1 MINETFVI
9 GFLIGAGLA
18 SVVWYFLKSKNN
30 SNIDPSTLF
39 EKDKEIGILATEKTG
54 LLQRVEDLKQS
65 LTSEKEVTQKQ
76 LETINKI
83 DQYKNTITNY
93 AQTTEE
99 RNKIDQK
106 NINEMKIFFEKL
118 MGSSRYQGEVGEKI
132 LEKILNSCGY
142 LKGRDYEL
150 QTTDK
155 VVQSD
160 ETVKTVKPDAFIK
173 MVDNTYIGVDS
184 KVSLDNWGDW
194 TRESDESKKKEHLK
208 KHAESVKTHINKLSS
223 KNYFKSIGRK
233 VFPATIMFI
242 PLETGYL
249 AAIEQEPDLN
259 EIAYKKNIILA
270 NPSNIMAVIKI
281 IDTLKAKEKQI
292 ENFEEITKKASSIY
306 DKYAILKSS
315 LKRVITTFN
324 SHGDNLRNVINSGW
338 VGRGNLEK
346 QIEDLKSMGVE
357 GTKPIE
363 KTTSEEEKIDP
374 IIDLGS
380 GPNAN

>member
-1 MINETFVI
+1 
-9 GFLIGAGLA
+9 
-18 SVVWYFLKSKNN
+18 
-30 SNIDPSTLF
+30 
-39 EKDKEIGILATEKTG
+39 
-54 LLQRVEDLKQS
+54 
-65 LTSEKEVTQKQ
+65 
-76 LETINKI
+76 
-83 DQYKNTITNY
+83 
-93 AQTTEE
+93 
-99 RNKIDQK
+99 
-106 NINEMKIFFEKL
+106 
-118 MGSSRYQGEVGEKI
+118 
-132 LEKILNSCGY
+132 
-142 LKGRDYEL
+142 
-150 QTTDK
+150 
-155 VVQSD
+155 
-160 ETVKTVKPDAFIK
+160 
-173 MVDNTYIGVDS
+173 
-184 KVSLDNWGDW
+184 
-194 TRESDESKKKEHLK
+194 
-208 KHAESVKTHINKLSS
+208 
-223 KNYFKSIGRK
+223 
-233 VFPATIMFI
+233 MFI

>member
-1 MINETFVI
+1 
-9 GFLIGAGLA
+9 
-18 SVVWYFLKSKNN
+18 
-30 SNIDPSTLF
+30 
-39 EKDKEIGILATEKTG
+39 
-54 LLQRVEDLKQS
+54 
-65 LTSEKEVTQKQ
+65 
-76 LETINKI
+76 
-83 DQYKNTITNY
+83 
-93 AQTTEE
+93 
-99 RNKIDQK
+99 
-106 NINEMKIFFEKL
+106 
-118 MGSSRYQGEVGEKI
+118 
-132 LEKILNSCGY
+132 
-142 LKGRDYEL
+142 
-150 QTTDK
+150 
-155 VVQSD
+155 
-160 ETVKTVKPDAFIK
+160 
-173 MVDNTYIGVDS
+173 
-184 KVSLDNWGDW
+184 
-194 TRESDESKKKEHLK
+194 
-208 KHAESVKTHINKLSS
+208 
-223 KNYFKSIGRK
+223 
-233 VFPATIMFI
+233 MFI

-315 LKRVITTFN
+315 LKRVIATFN

-357 GTKPIE
+357 GTKAIE